1 MIYPWHSELLEKTR
15 IMLGQDNLPPAL
27 AVCSPRGWFAQDLLS
42 EMVKKII
49 SLDSSQAA
57 NELAHPDVLWVK
69 PEKNVIKID
78 QIREIGDFV
87 YKTSQK
93 SVKKVV
99 AIEGAYLMNANSS
112 NALLKVLE
120 ESPDNTHLLLDTI
133 NLSSLIP
140 TIRSR
145 CQSLTV
151 KINKG
156 YLTDWLQEEH
166 GVSLDDNKLAEIRSP
181 QCYVVLSG
189 FDLDK
194 WVTELS
200 SIGDPSRLIDELIQ
214 SDTATIIDAWARR
227 ILVQQTDNPNIAD
240 LEFIE
245 LLNRFRIELVHSN
258 STNIKLGIERLVG
271 LWLQRL
277 ARRDKAKEWESKGV
291 S

>member
-1 MIYPWHSELLEKTR
+1 MSYPWHSELLEKTR
-15 IMLGQDNLPPAL
+15 VMLGQDNLPPAV

-49 SLDSSQAA
+49 SLDSFRAA
-57 NELAHPDVLWVK
+57 GELAHPDILWVK
-69 PEKNVIKID
+69 PEKNVIKVD

-120 ESPDNTHLLLDTI
+120 ESPNNTHLLLDTT

-151 KINKG
+151 KTNKG
-156 YLTDWLQEEH
+156 YLADWIQEEH
-166 GVSLDDNKLAEIRSP
+166 RVSLNEDRLAEIGSP
-181 QCYVVLSG
+181 QCYVVLSD

-194 WVTELS
+194 WLSALS
-200 SIGDPSRLIDELIQ
+200 SGVDPVKLIDDLIQ
-214 SDTATIIDAWARR
+214 SDTPTILEAWARK
-227 ILVQQTDNPNIAD
+227 LLAQQTDNPNFAD

-245 LLNRFRIELVHSN
+245 LLNRFRIELVFSN
-258 STNIKLGIERLVG
+258 SVNIKLGIERLVG

-277 ARRDKAKEWESKGV
+277 GRRDRNKK
-291 S
+291 

>member
-1 MIYPWHSELLEKTR
+1 MSYPWHSELLEKTQL
-15 IMLGQDNLPPAL
+15 MLGQDSLPPAL

-87 YKTSQK
+87 YKTSQM

-151 KINKG
+151 KTNKS
-156 YLTDWLQEEH
+156 YLADWLQEEQ
-166 GVSLDDNKLAEIRSP
+166 GVALDDERLAEIRSP

-194 WVTELS
+194 WVAELS
-200 SIGDPSRLIDELIQ
+200 SS
-214 SDTATIIDAWARR
+214 A
-227 ILVQQTDNPNIAD
+227 
-240 LEFIE
+240 
-245 LLNRFRIELVHSN
+245 
-258 STNIKLGIERLVG
+258 
-271 LWLQRL
+271 
-277 ARRDKAKEWESKGV
+277 
-291 S
+291 

>member
-1 MIYPWHSELLEKTR
+1 MICPWHYELLEKTR
-15 IMLGQDNLPPAL
+15 VMLGQDNLPPAL

-57 NELAHPDVLWVK
+57 NELAHPDVFWVK

-151 KINKG
+151 KTNKG
-156 YLTDWLQEEH
+156 YLADWLQEEH
-166 GVSLDDNKLAEIRSP
+166 GVSLDDDRLAEIRSP
-181 QCYVVLSG
+181 QGYLVLSG

-200 SIGDPSRLIDELIQ
+200 SIGDPSKLIDDLIQ
-214 SDTATIIDAWARR
+214 SDTVTIIEAWARR
-227 ILVQQTDNPNIAD
+227 ILLQQTDNPNVAD
-240 LEFIE
+240 LEFVE
-245 LLNRFRIELVHSN
+245 LLNRFRVELVHSN

-277 ARRDKAKEWESKGV
+277 ARRDKAKEWKSKGV

>member
-15 IMLGQDNLPPAL
+15 IMLEQDNLPPAL

-57 NELAHPDVLWVK
+57 NELAHPDVFWVK

-166 GVSLDDNKLAEIRSP
+166 GVSLDEDKLAEIRSP

-189 FDLDK
+189 FDRDK

-200 SIGDPSRLIDELIQ
+200 SFGDPSRLIDELIQ

-227 ILVQQTDNPNIAD
+227 ILVQQTHNPNIAD

-277 ARRDKAKEWESKGV
+277 A
-291 S
+291 

>member
-15 IMLGQDNLPPAL
+15 VMLGQDNLPPAL
-27 AVCSPRGWFAQDLLS
+27 AVCSPRGWFARDLLS

-57 NELAHPDVLWVK
+57 NELAHPDVFWVK
-69 PEKNVIKID
+69 PEKNVIKVD

-93 SVKKVV
+93 SVNKVV

-120 ESPDNTHLLLDTI
+120 DSPNNTHLLLDTI

-151 KINKG
+151 KTNKG
-156 YLTDWLQEEH
+156 YLAGWLQEEH
-166 GVSLDDNKLAEIRSP
+166 GVSLNDDRLAEIGSP

-200 SIGDPSRLIDELIQ
+200 SSGDPSKLIDDLIQ
-214 SDTATIIDAWARR
+214 SDTATIVEAWARR
-227 ILVQQTDNPNIAD
+227 ILAQQTDNPNVAD
-240 LEFIE
+240 LEFVE
-245 LLNRFRIELVHSN
+245 LLNRFRIELVYSN
-258 STNIKLGIERLVG
+258 STNIKLGTERLVG

-277 ARRDKAKEWESKGV
+277 AQRDKAREWKPKGV

>member
-1 MIYPWHSELLEKTR
+1 MIYPWHYELLEKTR
-15 IMLGQDNLPPAL
+15 VMLGQDNLPPAL

-42 EMVKKII
+42 AMVKKII

-57 NELAHPDVLWVK
+57 NELAHPDVFWVK

-99 AIEGAYLMNANSS
+99 AIEDAYLMNANSS

-120 ESPDNTHLLLDTI
+120 ESPNNTHLLLDTI

-151 KINKG
+151 KTNKG
-156 YLTDWLQEEH
+156 YLADWLQEEH
-166 GVSLDDNKLAEIRSP
+166 GVSLDDDRLAEIRSP
-181 QCYVVLSG
+181 QCYLVLSG

-200 SIGDPSRLIDELIQ
+200 SIGDPSKLIDDLIQ
-214 SDTATIIDAWARR
+214 SDTATIIEMWARR
-227 ILVQQTDNPNIAD
+227 ILVQQTDNPSVAD

-245 LLNRFRIELVHSN
+245 LLNRFRVELVYSN
-258 STNIKLGIERLVG
+258 SVNIKLGIERLVG

-277 ARRDKAKEWESKGV
+277 ARRDKTKEWKSKGV
-291 S
+291 N

>member
-1 MIYPWHSELLEKTR
+1 MIYPWHYELLEKTR
-15 IMLGQDNLPPAL
+15 VMLGQDNLPPAL

-57 NELAHPDVLWVK
+57 NELAHPDVFWVK

-99 AIEGAYLMNANSS
+99 AIEDAYLMNANSS

-120 ESPDNTHLLLDTI
+120 DSPNNTHLLLDTI

-151 KINKG
+151 KTNKG
-156 YLTDWLQEEH
+156 YLADWLQEEH
-166 GVSLDDNKLAEIRSP
+166 GVSLDDDRLAEIRSP
-181 QCYVVLSG
+181 QGYLVLSG

-200 SIGDPSRLIDELIQ
+200 SIGDPSKLIDDLIQ
-214 SDTATIIDAWARR
+214 SDTVTIIEAWARR
-227 ILVQQTDNPNIAD
+227 ILLQQTDNPNVAD
-240 LEFIE
+240 LEFVE
-245 LLNRFRIELVHSN
+245 LLNRFRVELVHSN

-271 LWLQRL
+271 LWSQRL
-277 ARRDKAKEWESKGV
+277 ARRDKAKEWKSKGV